1 MAHFVRVVI
10 SSIAIKIKSFCRTF
24 FKKFVGF
31 RGNAPDGIF
40 KGKALKLPEIIQNLR
55 KQILSMIT
63 NNFFSQIDV
72 GNTSFA

>member
-1 MAHFVRVVI
+1 M
-10 SSIAIKIKSFCRTF
+10 
-24 FKKFVGF
+24 GF